1 MGSYKPCTHPHPPT
15 LTHNHSHPP
24 LPSQKQVS
32 LTHTHPHQVK
42 RKGHTYPYPPTPSQ
56 KKVTLTTT
64 QPQST
69 KKRSNSATSTHI
81 QIKEGHIYPHVT
93 EIKNVTCL
101 THTYKYSLF
110 TILAGVFIFEK
121 DNFETAFESIV
132 CLFVFND

>member
-1 MGSYKPCTHPHPPT
+1 MHSPTPTHTYPQPLTSTPTQPKIGHTHPHPPT
-15 LTHNHSHPP
+15 
-24 LPSQKQVS
+24 PSQK
-32 LTHTHPHQVK
+32 
-42 RKGHTYPYPPTPSQ
+42 KGHTYPYPPIPSQ